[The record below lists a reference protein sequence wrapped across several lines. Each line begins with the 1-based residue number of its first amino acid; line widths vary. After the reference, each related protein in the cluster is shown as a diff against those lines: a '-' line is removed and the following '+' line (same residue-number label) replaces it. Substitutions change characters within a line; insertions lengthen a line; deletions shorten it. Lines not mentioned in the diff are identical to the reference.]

1 MTSTDIAASSADRL
15 LRCRIVAEGDRRPA
29 THLRTLPPF
38 AVEDEFGFGPDAAP
52 TPSELLLA
60 VLARC
65 LTDRLRAHAV
75 TGNILVNKVV
85 LDVEAQLAMGP
96 PWSGRQRASDPA
108 GFEQIDVTVHVDT
121 VAPAD
126 AMRGLLSHAVLWSP
140 IANTL
145 HDPVRINVT
154 LATPAASA

>member
-1 MTSTDIAASSADRL
+1 MSTSDIAASSSDRT
-15 LRCRIVAEGDRRPA
+15 LRCRTVADGGERPA
-29 THLRTLPPF
+29 TLLRKLPPF
-38 AVEDEFGFGPDAAP
+38 TVEDEFGFGPDTAP

-65 LTDRLRAHAV
+65 LTERVRAHAL
-75 TGNILVNKVV
+75 TGNVLVKKLV
-85 LDVEAQLAMGP
+85 LDVEARLAMAP
-96 PWSGRQRASDPA
+96 AWSGKQRRPDPA

-121 VAPAD
+121 TASAD

-140 IANTL
+140 VANTL

-154 LATPAASA
+154 LATPAVSA